1 MSNMKRWVQEQG
13 ISYAQLAKE
22 LGQSDASI
30 TQKLNLKTSW
40 QHRDLVALRN
50 LYGLSSDFVNDF
62 VSYES
67 VEREK
72 ELV

>member
-30 TQKLNLKTSW
+30 TQKLNLKTPW

-50 LYGLSSDFVNDF
+50 LCGLSSDFVNDF

>member
-1 MSNMKRWVQEQG
+1 MGAGARHLLRPVGKRTRTVRRVDNAEVEPQ
-13 ISYAQLAKE
+13 
-22 LGQSDASI
+22 DA
-30 TQKLNLKTSW
+30 W